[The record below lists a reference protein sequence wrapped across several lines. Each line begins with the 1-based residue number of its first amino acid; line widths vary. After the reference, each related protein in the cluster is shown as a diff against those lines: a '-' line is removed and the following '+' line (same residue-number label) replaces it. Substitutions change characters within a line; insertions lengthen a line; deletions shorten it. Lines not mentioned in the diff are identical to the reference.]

1 MSRLRHAVLPACAR
15 WVLGA
20 WLCVALASVLSPLA
34 QASGWERLC
43 TASGDSVWVPAPAG
57 QDGALATG
65 HGIDCPLCL
74 PPLAPPP
81 VQGRPSP
88 EKRASDTR
96 PATLPRPLHL
106 AALPVLP
113 QARAPPPVTS

>member
-20 WLCVALASVLSPLA
+20 WLCVALASVFAPLA
-34 QASGWERLC
+34 RASGWERLC
-43 TASGDSVWVPAPAG
+43 TAAGEALWVAAPAAGDAAPAG
-57 QDGALATG
+57 G

-74 PPLAPPP
+74 PPLAPPS
-81 VQGRPSP
+81 VQGRPWTALAAADTAP
-88 EKRASDTR
+88 AALPASV
-96 PATLPRPLHL
+96 HL
-106 AALPVLP
+106 AALPALP